1 MGADPW
7 LWGGQNWEARA
18 RARCRPSVGPGVFVS
33 ASRSQ
38 SGESPRLSFGRSGL
52 ESQLRPVPALWPC
65 SLSLAFCKMGLLDPC
80 LIRVLVIIIV
90 TIPTFLKP
98 QVTRDFW
105 P

>member
-7 LWGGQNWEARA
+7 LWGGQNAEARA
-18 RARCRPSVGPGVFVS
+18 RARCRPSVGPGVSDLRVERAPGS
-33 ASRSQ
+33 AS
-38 SGESPRLSFGRSGL
+38 GDPGWSPSFVLSPLCGL
-52 ESQLRPVPALWPC
+52 VHLAL
-65 SLSLAFCKMGLLDPC
+65 LCKMGLLDPY
-80 LIRVLVIIIV
+80 LIRVLVIFIV